1 MRSNFCQRMV
11 RHPIFDQ
18 AAVIVIV
25 INAVLIGVELSH
37 GSPEITFIQQS
48 IILFFVVELIIRFLG
63 RESYKEYFSDGW
75 NYFDIFIVSV
85 SLIPEAAVSGADVSV
100 LRALRVLRVFRA
112 LRAIEELRLITTVL
126 LKSIKSLVYSGAL
139 FFIFMYVYAV
149 VGVSMFRNP
158 NYAVSPNAELNPT
171 QPDPYGDLG
180 EAMFSLFRVLTG
192 EDWTDLRY
200 NLLLVHSDLSSW
212 VTFYHVSWMI
222 VSGFLLINLVVG
234 AVINNYDKAIEEAHK
249 QDEDRKAEMA
259 RREEE
264 DD

>member
-1 MRSNFCQRMV
+1 MKVNFCQRLV
-11 RHPIFDQ
+11 RNPLFDQ
-18 AAVIVIV
+18 AAVIVII
-25 INAVLIGVELSH
+25 INAILIGVELSY
-37 GSPEITFIQQS
+37 STPEITFIQNL
-48 IILFFVVELIIRFLG
+48 IIAYFVVELLIRFLG
-63 RESYKEYFSDGW
+63 RESYRSYFSDGW
-75 NYFDIFIVSV
+75 NYFDVFVVAI
-85 SLIPEAAVSGADVSV
+85 SLVPDTAVSGADVSV

-158 NYAVSPNAELNPT
+158 DYANSPNFELNPT
-171 QPDPYGDLG
+171 QPDPYGNLG

-200 NLLLVHSDLSSW
+200 NLLLVHSDLSGW
-212 VTFYHVSWMI
+212 VTFYHVSWMV

-234 AVINNYDKAIEEAHK
+234 AVINNYDKAIEEAHR
-249 QDEDRKAEMA
+249 Q
-259 RREEE
+259 E
-264 DD
+264 DDERQKRLDDEIT